1 MWAKIKRTSLVTGR
15 SSGIQRPD
23 IRMALIWEQT
33 GTIFHS
39 LFSSRE
45 WQSNNGIQAPKQK
58 CSGGN
63 TIVLTI
69 TYPFFIWVTCGRRKT
84 PMHIFQEPCQ
94 ELLPATLTAHWV

>member
-39 LFSSRE
+39 LFSFSE
-45 WQSNNGIQAPKQK
+45 WQSNNGIQAAKQK

-69 TYPFFIWVTCGRRKT
+69 TYPFFILLICERRKT
-84 PMHIFQEPCQ
+84 PMHIFKVPCQ
-94 ELLPATLTAHWV
+94 GLIAATLT